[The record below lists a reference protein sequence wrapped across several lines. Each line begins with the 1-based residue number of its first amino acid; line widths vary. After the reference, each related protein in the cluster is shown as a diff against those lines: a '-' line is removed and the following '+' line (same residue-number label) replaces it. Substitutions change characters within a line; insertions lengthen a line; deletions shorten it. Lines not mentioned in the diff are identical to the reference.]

1 MQIHDIKGDAMVRI
15 GHDHD
20 SPSEVSERRRSS
32 RFRACF
38 PATVDSLF
46 TDRQLCVCRDLSAS
60 GGLFLTSAK
69 LVPGDELLLEM
80 FIDAPGGEP
89 HKTAARV
96 VRVGR
101 HQPPDTPWRYDTA
114 VEFTSAT
121 SDFTPAA
128 KALAERQASMGLF
141 RSETPPATSGKL
153 RL

>member
-1 MQIHDIKGDAMVRI
+1 MVRI

-20 SPSEVSERRRSS
+20 SPSEFSERRRSE
-32 RFRACF
+32 RVRACF

-46 TDRQLCVCRDLSAS
+46 TDRQLCVCHDVSAS

-69 LVPGDELLLEM
+69 LVPGDELALEM
-80 FIDAPGGEP
+80 FIDVPGEP
-89 HKTAARV
+89 HKTAGRV

-101 HQPPDTPWRYDTA
+101 HEPPDTPWRYDTA
-114 VEFTSAT
+114 VEFTSVT
-121 SDFTPAA
+121 GDFTPAA

-141 RSETPPATSGKL
+141 RTEPPAKGGKS